1 MVDTLDFDSSSC
13 KTVRV
18 QPSPPLPTK
27 EYGLVLNTPNG
38 LGSIETLTLSIKGQ
52 EEISLRS
59 FV

>member
-27 EYGLVLNTPNG
+27 EYGLVLTH
-38 LGSIETLTLSIKGQ
+38 
-52 EEISLRS
+52 RMDWA
-59 FV
+59 V